1 MNLFKGI
8 AIVCDGGRRGRN
20 FNENYVCA
28 RTSPANRDSRDS
40 LIFHVKMEAR
50 FPFVSGIGIS
60 YFEQWSLNKL
70 LRICKNSQHWNPK
83 CVRNDR
89 ETISTAMPIVTQKS
103 HFPEFLRPVSSFCF
117 YPCRKRGIARSHQV
131 PWRFSRGMEGYS
143 ARHLSGR
150 EIRRIRGDDTGG
162 RSQKRRRPL
171 ASKRILGIVRVA
183 GSSKTLSPFLFAPAR
198 PLLCLP
204 PLALAL
210 IPRTF
215 PWKSIVSIPEFL
227 IKPPRC
233 LAAAP
238 LVMSSALCDSAAR
251 AFCSA

>member
-1 MNLFKGI
+1 M
-8 AIVCDGGRRGRN
+8 
-20 FNENYVCA
+20 
-28 RTSPANRDSRDS
+28 S
-40 LIFHVKMEAR
+40 
-50 FPFVSGIGIS
+50 
-60 YFEQWSLNKL
+60 
-70 LRICKNSQHWNPK
+70 
-83 CVRNDR
+83 
-89 ETISTAMPIVTQKS
+89 IVTQKS

-117 YPCRKRGIARSHQV
+117 YPCRKRGIAGSQV
-131 PWRFSRGMEGYS
+131 PWRFSRGVEGYS

-150 EIRRIRGDDTGG
+150 EIRRIRGDDTVG
-162 RSQKRRRPL
+162 RSQKRRGPL

-198 PLLCLP
+198 PLLYSP
-204 PLALAL
+204 PLAPAL

-227 IKPPRC
+227 IKPSRC